1 MAPTEQQPSQKC
13 AERLAAGSSSSRQCL
28 LNLRGRTRNSPL
40 WNASRYFVR
49 PSSGCSRR
57 ILVQWIILLCAVV
70 SAAHFPQVVSFFFF
84 FQLPWSLR
92 VKSLEARINETSS
105 HGLNEVLSEVGNQNA
120 CWWVCLDILCLSS
133 GQCVFSYVIVLQLQ

>member
-1 MAPTEQQPSQKC
+1 MECKPVLRPAF
-13 AERLAAGSSSSRQCL
+13 ERLQSPYSCPVD
-28 LNLRGRTRNSPL
+28 NS
-40 WNASRYFVR
+40 FVCSCECC
-49 PSSGCSRR
+49 PFPTGCVFS
-57 ILVQWIILLCAVV
+57 
-70 SAAHFPQVVSFFFF
+70 FF
-84 FQLPWSLR
+84 FQLPWSLG